1 MAGFDISFTLLVN
14 QKHFVDFLTLILL
27 VFIVIL
33 AGVVL
38 YLLFRKASNEPSRRI
53 DLELHSLKEA
63 VDRTERLVNEEI
75 GKSRVES
82 ERMLRSMREELGG
95 AVSRNTDSQL
105 TRMSDIAQL
114 QKNQLDTFAQQLSRL
129 TDSNEQKLDGLRTVV
144 ENKLKLM
151 LEENSQKLEQMRAT
165 VDEKLHNTLERRLG
179 ESFRIV
185 SERLEQVHQ
194 GLGDMQSLAAGV
206 GDLKKVLTNV
216 KARGTWG
223 EFQLGG
229 ILEQMLSPDQYA
241 KNVATRPGASERV
254 EYAVRMPGQSGVDN
268 ECIWLPIDAKFPQE
282 DYHRLVEAQE
292 NANPVLVEE
301 AAKQLESRIKAGAK
315 AIREKYIAPP
325 YTTDFGI
332 MFLPIESLYAEI
344 LRRPGLAEVV
354 QREYRVTIAGPTTLA
369 ALLNSLQMGFRTLA
383 IEKRSSEVWALLG
396 SVKTEFGKFG
406 EVLARTQKKLQEASN
421 TIDDAATRTRVIER
435 KLRDVHELPAG
446 DGQMMIGFNAGSAEE
461 KEQST

>member
-1 MAGFDISFTLLVN
+1 VDILIIIL
-14 QKHFVDFLTLILL
+14 LIL
-27 VFIVIL
+27 IVIL
-33 AGVVL
+33 AVGVL
-38 YLLFRKASNEPSRRI
+38 FLLLRKTSSEPSRRT

-75 GKSRVES
+75 GKSRLES

-105 TRMSDIAQL
+105 ARMSDIAQL

-179 ESFRIV
+179 ESFRNV
-185 SERLEQVHQ
+185 SERLEEVHK
-194 GLGDMQSLAAGV
+194 GLGEMQSLATGV

-241 KNVATRPGASERV
+241 KNVATRPGAGERV
-254 EYAVRMPGQSGVDN
+254 EYAVRMPGQNGGEN

-301 AAKQLESRIKAGAK
+301 AAKQLEARIKAGAK

-325 YTTDFGI
+325 HTTDFGI

-344 LRRPGLAEVV
+344 LRRPGLAELV

-396 SVKTEFGKFG
+396 SVKTEFGRFG

-435 KLRDVHELPAG
+435 KLRDVQELPAG
-446 DGQMMIGFNAGSAEE
+446 DGQMMIGFNPGTSEE
-461 KEQST
+461 ENQGG

>member
-1 MAGFDISFTLLVN
+1 
-14 QKHFVDFLTLILL
+14 VDFLTLILL
-27 VFIVIL
+27 VFSLIL
-33 AGVVL
+33 VGVVL
-38 YLLFRKASNEPSRRI
+38 YLLRKNSNEPSRRI
-53 DLELHSLKEA
+53 DIELHSLKEA

-105 TRMSDIAQL
+105 ARMSDIAQL

-151 LEENSQKLEQMRAT
+151 LEENSEKLDQMRAT

-194 GLGDMQSLAAGV
+194 GLGDMQSLATGV

-241 KNVATRPGASERV
+241 KNVATRPGANERV

-325 YTTDFGI
+325 HTTDFGI

-396 SVKTEFGKFG
+396 SVKTEFGRFG

-446 DGQMMIGFNAGSAEE
+446 EGQMMIGFNPGSEE
-461 KEQST
+461 AKNQDS